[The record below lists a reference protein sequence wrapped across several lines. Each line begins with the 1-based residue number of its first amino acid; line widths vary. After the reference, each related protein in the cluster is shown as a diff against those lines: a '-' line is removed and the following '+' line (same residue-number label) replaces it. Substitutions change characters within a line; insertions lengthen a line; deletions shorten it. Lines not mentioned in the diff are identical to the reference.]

1 MGKILRHHPKS
12 VQAHKDLIL
21 ACLDDRDESIRLR
34 ALDLL
39 HGMVSRTNLLEIV
52 RSLVRHL
59 SASEIGAHFRA
70 ELIAT
75 VVRICSQGNYQYVLS
90 FEWWVAIHLRLSFV
104 TFFDLLVWVE
114 C

>member
-39 HGMVSRTNLLEIV
+39 HGMVSRA
-52 RSLVRHL
+52 SLVEVVRNLMRHL
-59 SASEIGAHFRA
+59 SSPDLGAHFRD
-70 ELIAT
+70 EIIAT
-75 VVRICSQGNYQYVLS
+75 VVHICAQGNYQYIIS
-90 FEWWVAIHLRLSFV
+90 FEW
-104 TFFDLLVWVE
+104 
-114 C
+114 

>member
-12 VQAHKDLIL
+12 VQVHKDLIL

-39 HGMVSRTNLLEIV
+39 HGMVSRSSLAEIV

-59 SASEIGAHFRA
+59 SSEDIGPHFRA

-75 VVRICSQGNYQYVLS
+75 VVKICSQENYQYVMS
-90 FEWWVAIHLRLSFV
+90 FEW
-104 TFFDLLVWVE
+104 
-114 C
+114 